1 MNGAGDLQ
9 LINTDPSAGDNEMI
23 MGPANGGSSLAR
35 PRITSTTSSNDL
47 SPSRINSN
55 GDTRLIRQGEP
66 ADEILEDTESNEN
79 ENENEL

>member
-23 MGPANGGSSLAR
+23 LGPSNGGGGSNTR

-55 GDTRLIRQGEP
+55 GEARLVRQGEP
-66 ADEILEDTESNEN
+66 ADGLLEEPELKEN
-79 ENENEL
+79 DENEL

>member
-55 GDTRLIRQGEP
+55 GEARLIRQGEP
-66 ADEILEDTESNEN
+66 ADGLLEEPELKEN
-79 ENENEL
+79 DENEL